1 MKISLYIDERLWLR
15 FKEAVLRKH
24 GTLRRLSNEI
34 EEVIRSCLVEDYL
47 ESFFK
52 EMVKASF
59 SIEELKKNRL
69 KPSGPSSEILIREMR
84 GSLIETLP

>member
-1 MKISLYIDERLWLR
+1 MKISLYIDEKLWLR

-59 SIEELKKNRL
+59 SIEELKKNRS
-69 KPSGPSSEILIREMR
+69 KPSRPSSEILIREMR